1 MEMTKLK
8 FVKLAMLMNKKDIF
22 ELDSAVI
29 SLCMFGISNGCDKN
43 GIVVQLA
50 VASIYYINQ

>member
-29 SLCMFGISNGCDKN
+29 SLCMFGISNDCDKN
-43 GIVVQLA
+43 GIVAQLA
-50 VASIYYINQ
+50 VASIH